1 MSRKEQEMKKHIL
14 VVDDDPD
21 ILDIVQEILTGEGYR
36 VQTSLNGR
44 CLQRMES
51 DLPDLI
57 LLDVLLQGE
66 DGRELCQ
73 QLKGRKQTRY
83 IPVILFS
90 AHTTASR
97 VTEACGADDFLAKP
111 FRIQELLAIVA
122 RRINP
127 IQNGTD
133 VRCRLSDSDDEH
145 EISCQQT

>member
-1 MSRKEQEMKKHIL
+1 MKE
-14 VVDDDPD
+14 V
-21 ILDIVQEILTGEGYR
+21 LTDEGYR

-44 CLQRMES
+44 CLQRIES

-73 QLKGRKQTRY
+73 QLKGREQTRH

-90 AHTTASR
+90 AHITANSAIE
-97 VTEACGADDFLAKP
+97 VCGADDFLAKP

-122 RRINP
+122 RRSNP
-127 IQNGTD
+127 IRNGTD
-133 VRCRLSDSDDEH
+133 VRCRLSDRDDD
-145 EISCQQT
+145 